1 MIGRDASKIFD
12 IGTGQYDEFVRSRFV
27 LGYSDVINK
36 PIPRNGLKLPTDA
49 GKVALE
55 SPQIKL
61 TPSILK
67 RLEDGCKDRNDLLDL
82 LNTEFIGLAYFS
94 IYIWPIF
101 K

>member
-1 MIGRDASKIFD
+1 M
-12 IGTGQYDEFVRSRFV
+12 TNLFV
-27 LGYSDVINK
+27 LDFFLSSSDIINT
-36 PIPRNGLKLPTDA
+36 PIPRNGLKLPNDA

-61 TPSILK
+61 LPSILK
-67 RLEDGCKDRNDLLDL
+67 RFEDRCKVRNELALDSF
-82 LNTEFIGLAYFS
+82 NTEFTGLAHFD